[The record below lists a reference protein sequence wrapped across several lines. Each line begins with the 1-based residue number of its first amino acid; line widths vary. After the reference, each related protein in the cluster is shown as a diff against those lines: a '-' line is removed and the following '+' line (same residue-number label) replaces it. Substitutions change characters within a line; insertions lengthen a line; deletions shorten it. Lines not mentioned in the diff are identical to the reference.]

1 MLNLTIK
8 IRPHLQKSSHLDF
21 SPKIA
26 IFVLSC
32 KEIWRRRRRNGQAG
46 ARPCK
51 KTVGDAGIKHRKPSQ
66 NAVYIRLTNVQK
78 HLYPHKATF
87 GDGFSNP
94 SSFSSV
100 YQE

>member
-32 KEIWRRRRRNGQAG
+32 KEIRRPRRRNGQAG
-46 ARPCK
+46 ARPCQ
-51 KTVGDAGIKHRKPSQ
+51 KTVGDAGIGTEKASQ
-66 NAVYIRLTNVQK
+66 IADI
-78 HLYPHKATF
+78 H
-87 GDGFSNP
+87 
-94 SSFSSV
+94 
-100 YQE
+100 

>member
-8 IRPHLQKSSHLDF
+8 ICPHLQESSRLDF

-32 KEIWRRRRRNGQAG
+32 KEIRRRRRQNRQAD

-51 KTVGDAGIKHRKPSQ
+51 KTVGDAGIGTEKASQ
-66 NAVYIRLTNVQK
+66 IADI
-78 HLYPHKATF
+78 H
-87 GDGFSNP
+87 
-94 SSFSSV
+94 
-100 YQE
+100 